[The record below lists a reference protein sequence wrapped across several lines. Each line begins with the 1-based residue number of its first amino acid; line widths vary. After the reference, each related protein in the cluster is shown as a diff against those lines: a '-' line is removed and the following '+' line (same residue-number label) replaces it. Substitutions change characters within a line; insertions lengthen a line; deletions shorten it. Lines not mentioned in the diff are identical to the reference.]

1 MSLVRLS
8 DTWRTTTFR
17 LVLLYGSMFAVG
29 TISLLVLIYYDTAN
43 YIDHQTEQILKA
55 NLRSYQVI
63 PIQDLPRSF
72 TNDINRDSRHI
83 EIYGLF
89 SPSGRLLAG
98 NASRLPA
105 DLPVDGVPH
114 FILSKQSGILATRT
128 NSIWGVAARLSDQ
141 NILFLG
147 RKQVQLDEIS
157 HIILKALGGAAF
169 IILIGTALGIGLSI
183 RPIRR
188 IRSIQDISEKI
199 IQGDINLRLP
209 TTGNNDELD
218 LLARIVNKMLDEI
231 AQRMNDI
238 KGAAD
243 SVAHDLRTP
252 LTHLRTILSRLLNSS
267 QALADRQIVEQA
279 IEETDILLFRF
290 RALLRISE
298 ISGSMR
304 RAMFQQIELKPILEN
319 IQEIYQP
326 LAEEKNIAL
335 DFVLPD
341 GIPTVTGDGALL
353 FETIMN
359 LVDNAVKFAPQDG
372 NVQVRLSVVE
382 NVPIIEIENNGVGI
396 PSAEINMVLQ
406 PFYRSEVNRQYS
418 GGHGVGLSIVSAIL
432 NLHGF
437 QLKLTSENGI
447 TRALVECRTE

>member
-1 MSLVRLS
+1 
-8 DTWRTTTFR
+8 
-17 LVLLYGSMFAVG
+17 MFAVG
-29 TISLLVLIYYDTAN
+29 VISLLALIYYDTAD
-43 YIDHQTEQILKA
+43 YIDNQTEQILKA
-55 NLRSYQVI
+55 SLRSYQVI
-63 PIQDLPRSF
+63 PVQDIPESF
-72 TNDINRDSRHI
+72 ANDIRRDSRHI

-89 SPSGRLLAG
+89 SPAGRLLAG
-98 NASRLPA
+98 NTTQLPTSLA
-105 DLPVDGVPH
+105 LDAMPH
-114 FILSKQSGILATRT
+114 FIPSKLPIIRVAPT
-128 NSIWGVAARLSDQ
+128 NSIWGVATRLPDQ

-147 RKQVQLDEIS
+147 RKQVQLDEIR
-157 HIILKALGGAAF
+157 HIIFKALVGAT
-169 IILIGTALGIGLSI
+169 IVILIGTALGIRLSI
-183 RPIRR
+183 RPIQR
-188 IRSIQDISEKI
+188 IRTIQNVSEKI

-209 TTGNNDELD
+209 MTGSNDELD

-252 LTHLRTILSRLLNSS
+252 LTHLRSILSRLLNSS
-267 QALADRQIVEQA
+267 QVLADRQIVEQA

-304 RAMFQQIELKPILEN
+304 QAMFQRIALKPIMEK
-319 IQEIYQP
+319 IQEIYLP
-326 LAEEKNIAL
+326 LAEEKNIHL
-335 DFVLPD
+335 RFDLPD
-341 GIPTVTGDGALL
+341 DIPTITGDGALL
-353 FETIMN
+353 FEAIMN

-372 NVQVRLSVVE
+372 SVFVGLTSLE
-382 NVPIIEIENNGVGI
+382 NTPRIEIENNGDGI
-396 PSAEINMVLQ
+396 QPAEINMVLQ
-406 PFYRSEVNRQYS
+406 PFYRSETSRQHS

-447 TRALVECRTE
+447 TRVLVDCRQI